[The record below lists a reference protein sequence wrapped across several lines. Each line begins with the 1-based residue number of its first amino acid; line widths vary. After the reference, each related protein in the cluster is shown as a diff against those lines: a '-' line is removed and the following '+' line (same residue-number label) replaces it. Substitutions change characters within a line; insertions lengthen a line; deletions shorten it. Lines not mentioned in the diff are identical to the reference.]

1 MSYDWHGLF
10 NKLSKPWW
18 GPYAPYKYVTV
29 SGKSA
34 IGVGLLVGTEHW
46 DYGAWNLALLER
58 GSYVN
63 PSTEDGH
70 RELFMNY
77 QNARRVANMAVEK
90 QPLGS
95 YTMLLQPAEFHS
107 WLKGL
112 PKPSMP
118 KQAKQLLLLSVE
130 RLIDN
135 AKELNTP

>member
-1 MSYDWHGLF
+1 MTGTGFSTSFPNPGGALCALQIRDSQWQICYWCWPSCGHRALGLWRLEF
-10 NKLSKPWW
+10 
-18 GPYAPYKYVTV
+18 GAF
-29 SGKSA
+29 
-34 IGVGLLVGTEHW
+34 GTS
-46 DYGAWNLALLER
+46 
-58 GSYVN
+58 SYVN

-95 YTMLLQPAEFHS
+95 STLCCCNLLSFIVG
-107 WLKGL
+107 KGGHPSL
-112 PKPSMP
+112 PCLSKPT
-118 KQAKQLLLLSVE
+118 ALLLSVE